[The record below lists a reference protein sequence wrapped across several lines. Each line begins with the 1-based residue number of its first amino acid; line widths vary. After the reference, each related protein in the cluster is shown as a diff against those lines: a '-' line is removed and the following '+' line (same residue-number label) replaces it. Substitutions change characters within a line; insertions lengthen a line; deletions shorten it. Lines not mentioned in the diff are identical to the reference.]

1 MALVTLLAMD
11 LENSSSI
18 RADIDPVNRIP
29 LSFGTWSCA
38 MQDVTFAEVGILMLV
53 VDVVVDVL
61 AVGVVVG
68 VAVEEE
74 LGWG

>member
-1 MALVTLLAMD
+1 MD

-53 VDVVVDVL
+53 VDVL

-74 LGWG
+74 L

>member
-53 VDVVVDVL
+53 VDVL

-74 LGWG
+74 L